1 MAIRVVTERP
11 TEPRRRR
18 GVLIGTAVAVAAA
31 VTIGAFWLGRSSS
44 GAPSSP
50 QTPSPSASTSSASS
64 TPEATP
70 SPTPTDPSAALM
82 PNTGSVV
89 DGLWR
94 GTATV
99 ASGSSDA
106 IYGIPIGWDRTYEGA
121 VGAAMHTAAARYA
134 LPSLVEDTATEL
146 NSRLYTGDYLA
157 ELRTEEY
164 VDWRARLRKGS
175 RLSDAGVVLDAQG
188 LPATQ
193 EKYYG
198 GGIPEYGAYKVLDVE
213 SKDGALTSVDVIV
226 FMPFY
231 MGPGTDT
238 DMTQVSLGF
247 EGFSYVMVWDDQAKD
262 WKASSWDTPADPAD
276 DLAAVKLEYSNQG
289 YEWLREHLGS
299 GWAVAA
305 DATEDPIP
313 GAVKT
318 R

>member
-31 VTIGAFWLGRSSS
+31 VTVGAFWLGRSSL

-50 QTPSPSASTSSASS
+50 QTPSPSASTSPASS

-70 SPTPTDPSAALM
+70 SPSPTDPSAALM

-121 VGAAMHTAAARYA
+121 VGAAMHTAAAWYA

-146 NSRLYTGDYLA
+146 NSRLYTGDYLKD
-157 ELRTEEY
+157 LQTEEFIKH
-164 VDWRARLRKGS
+164 RAAARKEA

-188 LPATQ
+188 LPSAQ
-193 EKYYG
+193 ERFYG

-213 SKDGALTSVDVIV
+213 SKDGALTQVEVLV
-226 FMPFY
+226 FMPVY
-231 MGPGTDT
+231 LGSGTDT
-238 DMTQVSLGF
+238 DMSNVTLAFG
-247 EGFSYVMVWDDQAKD
+247 GWSYVMVWDETAED
-262 WKASSWDTPADPAD
+262 WKATSWETPSDPSDELPNADLD
-276 DLAAVKLEYSNQG
+276 FSNQG
-289 YEWLREHLGS
+289 FDWIREHLGP
-299 GWAVAA
+299 GWAVPA

-313 GAVKT
+313 GAVMT